1 MKLFHNENGR
11 DVVYVQI
18 HDIFFISN
26 ETDITIPESIITK
39 VFSNV
44 TIVDC
49 SNRFDFVR
57 FDEDS
62 EVAFFKKLD
71 FIIDYDDYK
80 DLTDKQLNEKYQKA
94 VEMHNSIATKFNSM
108 PLDLR
113 DHNMDLRD
121 KHAQLKHMF
130 ISISDL
136 YELKHGNISMPF
148 PEFVKK

>member
-1 MKLFHNENGR
+1 M
-11 DVVYVQI
+11 
-18 HDIFFISN
+18 
-26 ETDITIPESIITK
+26 
-39 VFSNV
+39 
-44 TIVDC
+44 
-49 SNRFDFVR
+49 
-57 FDEDS
+57 
-62 EVAFFKKLD
+62 AFFKRLD

>member
-11 DVVYVQI
+11 NVVYVQLQ
-18 HDIFFISN
+18 DIFFIFH
-26 ETDITIPESIITK
+26 ETYITIPESIITK

-44 TIVDC
+44 TIVDD

-94 VEMHNSIATKFNSM
+94 VEMHNSVATEFNSM
-108 PLDLR
+108 PLNLR
-113 DHNMDLRD
+113 NRNMDLRN
-121 KHAQLKHMF
+121 KNAQLKHLF

-136 YELKHGNISMPF
+136 YELKHGNISFPF